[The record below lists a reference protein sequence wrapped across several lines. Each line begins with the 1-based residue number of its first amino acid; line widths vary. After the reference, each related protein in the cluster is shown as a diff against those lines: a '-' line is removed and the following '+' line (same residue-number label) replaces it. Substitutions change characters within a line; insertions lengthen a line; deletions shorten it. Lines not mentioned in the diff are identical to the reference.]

1 MKIDEW
7 SRTIK
12 ERRLSWHGHL
22 LRLPDN
28 TPAEAA
34 LREAQRHVKKLRGG
48 QKLTWIKMIEK
59 DLETA
64 RVMVAKEDGKIFVAT
79 DEYLAN
85 NRPLWQSVV
94 SRAMLN

>member
-1 MKIDEW
+1 MGAFKLKVNEF
-7 SRTIK
+7 SLR
-12 ERRLSWHGHL
+12 GHL

-28 TPAEAA
+28 TPAKTA
-34 LREAQRHVKKLRGG
+34 LREAQRYVKKPRGG

-64 RVMVAKEDGKIFVAT
+64 RVMVAKEDGTIFVPT
-79 DEYLAN
+79 DEYLAHN
-85 NRPLWQSVV
+85 KPLWQSVL